1 VTGAPPLHRFTAD
14 YRVRFEECGPD
25 GLIRGSS
32 LLGIVQDVAW
42 QHSEAVGLTRAWYAE
57 RSLLWLVR
65 AVDVRILAPI
75 AQGDALRLET
85 RIEGYRRV
93 LGRRVTRVARPDGTP
108 VARILTDWVMTS
120 LEGGLVRVADEI
132 VARFPDAGTFEP
144 IRVDRSDPPAS
155 ATSLPL
161 SVRLRDIDP
170 VRHVNN
176 GVYLDL
182 LDESVDAAGADLF
195 GTFPRRALLE
205 YVDAAVRGDALVA
218 RAWPSDGG
226 WGHRLERASDGSTL
240 LRGRLEAGAGPD

>member
-1 VTGAPPLHRFTAD
+1 MRALE
-14 YRVRFEECGPD
+14 VR
-25 GLIRGSS
+25 L
-32 LLGIVQDVAW
+32 
-42 QHSEAVGLTRAWYAE
+42 
-57 RSLLWLVR
+57 
-65 AVDVRILAPI
+65 LAPI
-75 AQGDALRLET
+75 AQGDDVVAVT

-93 LGRRVTRVARPDGTP
+93 LARRVTRVSRPDGTP
-108 VARILTDWVMTS
+108 VARVLTDWVMTAN
-120 LEGGLVRVADEI
+120 GGPSRIDDEI

-144 IRVDRSDPPAS
+144 VRVDRSDPPAA

-161 SVRLRDIDP
+161 AVRLRDIDP
-170 VRHVNN
+170 VRHMNN

-182 LDESVDAAGADLF
+182 LDESVDAAGADLL